1 MLGVSRGTLRT
12 ALQRLE
18 ESGEIARRQGSGT
31 FVARVEGT
39 AVLQEGLERLVPYSA
54 LARERGLRLSVENLE
69 VAMAPI
75 GADVAEAFGL
85 PPGTAAL
92 TASRLLL
99 ANGEPAAL
107 MLDVIHPDFSPP
119 TAGGVRRTLEA
130 GGMVL
135 DALLEAGVPVANAET
150 RVLPRLVAPRSRTGR
165 QLGLQR
171 TTAVLELLETMRLT
185 GGEPVQFSRDIFA
198 PDHLELRVLRWME
211 AAPAP
216 VAPRGL

>member
-18 ESGEIARRQGSGT
+18 ETGEIARRQGSGT

-39 AVLQEGLERLVPYSA
+39 AALQEGLERLVPYSA
-54 LARERGLRLSVENLE
+54 LARERGVRLAVENLE
-69 VAMAPI
+69 VAFAPI
-75 GADVAEAFGL
+75 GADVAEAFAL
-85 PPGTAAL
+85 PPGTPAL

-107 MLDVIHPDFSPP
+107 MLDVVHPEVSLPS
-119 TAGGVRRTLEA
+119 AAALRRTLEE

-135 DALLEAGVPVANAET
+135 DALIEAGVPVANAET

-165 QLGLQR
+165 ALGLQR

-198 PDHLELRVLRWME
+198 PDHLELRVLRWMD
-211 AAPAP
+211 AAPAL
-216 VAPRGL
+216 VAPRAE